1 MDYFATNKMVTN
13 PSKTGLLILR
23 PSKIQEKSASIKIAG
38 ENISEIQETKIL
50 GLWVTNDLKWKKQVD
65 TLVSETN
72 YSLSVLRRL
81 QKFLSDRE
89 LKMLAE
95 GMIMSKIRYCAAVY
109 GSEWIRMKEEDP
121 LSAMQCTIQKIQNN
135 ALRII
140 TNNKRSDHVRITDM
154 LKATGWQS
162 INQIVSYASLIEM
175 WKAKA
180 FEVPYLDSLLQLK
193 HNEYQSLRS
202 NKKDIL
208 KSTIDEP
215 FANIVEKL
223 YNMSTDRFKQTNL
236 IVNAKNEARILVNTL
251 PI

>member
-1 MDYFATNKMVTN
+1 
-13 PSKTGLLILR
+13 
-23 PSKIQEKSASIKIAG
+23 
-38 ENISEIQETKIL
+38 
-50 GLWVTNDLKWKKQVD
+50 
-65 TLVSETN
+65 
-72 YSLSVLRRL
+72 
-81 QKFLSDRE
+81 
-89 LKMLAE
+89 MLAE

-121 LSAMQCTIQKIQNN
+121 LSAMQFTIQKIQNN

-180 FEVPYLDSLLQLK
+180 FKVPYLDSLLKLK

>member
-23 PSKIQEKSASIKIAG
+23 PSKIQGKSVSIKIAG

-121 LSAMQCTIQKIQNN
+121 LSAMQFTIQKIQNN

-140 TNNKRSDHVRITDM
+140 TNNKRSDHVHITDHGGPSM
-154 LKATGWQS
+154 HRHAKSDWLAEHQS
-162 INQIVSYASLIEM
+162 NSIVR
-175 WKAKA
+175 K
-180 FEVPYLDSLLQLK
+180 F
-193 HNEYQSLRS
+193 N
-202 NKKDIL
+202 
-208 KSTIDEP
+208 
-215 FANIVEKL
+215 
-223 YNMSTDRFKQTNL
+223 
-236 IVNAKNEARILVNTL
+236 
-251 PI
+251 